1 MPFWTIEDHI
11 RLDKKNMIAKGTFT
25 KAYKINEKEVIILTV
40 DNTKECLALFC
51 KGVNIPKMER
61 LEDIGDY
68 QVYKM
73 PLYKKLKS
81 TDVLAWRDYQKLR
94 KLFRGKSYGKW
105 KCYYKTRDLLKDSN
119 LSSHLVESL
128 ESILDAMAMYTD
140 EMFFDVFQRNFG
152 VDDNGNLILLD
163 IACDVNKLTEVWEQK
178 RKKREC
184 YA

>member
-61 LEDIGDY
+61 LEDIGEY

-81 TDVLAWRDYQKLR
+81 TDKLAWSDYKKLR
-94 KLFRGKSYGKW
+94 KLFQCKSFTKH
-105 KCYYKTRDLLKDSN
+105 KCYEEMRALLEDSGLPN
-119 LSSHLVESL
+119 HLVESL

-140 EMFFDVFQRNFG
+140 EMFFDVFPRNFG
-152 VDDNGNLILLD
+152 VDDNGNLMLLD